1 MARGILSFLA
11 QVNRRRRPNL
21 AARGEERRGPAA
33 RLPRFSARGWRLG
46 VAAKVAV
53 LSMVTVM
60 MVGAALTGAT
70 IKLLNGEMDGQASAR
85 LELAANLEETLLNR
99 AASNLE
105 TTAVAVGHTLE
116 VQPQAMANQVQLG
129 MLLASAKARAAGVHI
144 LTVTDPAGVVL
155 GRVSG
160 QTVGDTVSYQ
170 GLVEQAV
177 KSGKPK
183 TSLVSLPPSDLA
195 GEGREVTRL
204 VQVGGPEGGSV
215 KNALALVSVIPVL
228 DGLGTP
234 LAAVI
239 AAEVVNNNVDLV
251 DEVAQRSGGL
261 ISASLSLD
269 GVRVASSAFVP
280 TGESKT
286 ATRRDVG
293 ARDLEQAVQA
303 LQEGKPYRGTARL
316 GGEAQRGLF
325 RPLRDASGKVVAAA
339 YVGIPESQFA
349 AGRNRL
355 TLTLL
360 LITAGAVLLVLAVT
374 WFLSRL
380 IVKPLIRLRAAA
392 ERMATGDFTDDGLR
406 RTSTDETG
414 DLTESFLRMRQS
426 VSGLLERVRSTAVS
440 LGGSVSGLEAEAA
453 QTGLVANQ
461 VAEAV
466 SEVAK
471 SAELQARRVDDAARV
486 MNELRQAT
494 QQIAAGAQEQA
505 RMVQGASTAVDHMS
519 TILAQMADN
528 ALAVA
533 QASQEASQTARGG
546 VEVVQETLDN
556 MSRVREAVL
565 QAARQLEELGT
576 HSEQVGVILQVITDI
591 ADQTNLLALNA
602 AIEAARAGEHG
613 RGFAVVADEV
623 RKLAERS
630 AHSAKEIATLVEAI
644 RQGTRSAVG
653 SMDQGTRQAERG
665 AELAGSAGQ
674 ALASIVEH
682 VDQAAVAVAD
692 IARSAQSA
700 LDESRQVVEAV
711 GSVAAIT
718 EENTASTE
726 EMAAGAD
733 EVAQA
738 LQNVAA
744 ISRQQANAEEAA
756 GPVRQTADAIGRAA
770 AALARE
776 AKELQSEVD
785 RFRI

>member
-1 MARGILSFLA
+1 MASVIL
-11 QVNRRRRPNL
+11 
-21 AARGEERRGPAA
+21 
-33 RLPRFSARGWRLG
+33 
-46 VAAKVAV
+46 
-53 LSMVTVM
+53 
-60 MVGAALTGAT
+60 VGGALTGAT
-70 IKLLNGEMDGQASAR
+70 LKLLNGEMDGQASAR
-85 LELAANLEETLLNR
+85 LELAANLEETLLDR

-116 VQPQAMANQVQLG
+116 VQPQVMANQVQLG
-129 MLLASAKARAAGVHI
+129 MLLASAKQRTAGVNV

-160 QTVGDTVSYQ
+160 QTAGDTVSFQ

-183 TSLVSLPPSDLA
+183 TALVSLPPSDLA

-204 VQVGGPEGGSV
+204 VQVDGPEGGSV
-215 KNALALVSVIPVL
+215 KNALTLVSVVPVL

-234 LAAVI
+234 LAAVV
-239 AAEVVNNNVDLV
+239 AAEVLNNNVDLV
-251 DEVAQRSGGL
+251 DEVAKRSGGL

-269 GVRVASSAFVP
+269 GIRVASSAFVA
-280 TGESKT
+280 TGESGT

-293 ARDLEQAVQA
+293 RREEAQALTS
-303 LQEGKPYRGTARL
+303 LQEGTPYRGKAQL
-316 GGEAQRGLF
+316 GGAAQRGLF
-325 RPLRDASGKVVAAA
+325 RPLRDASGKVIGAA

-349 AGRNRL
+349 SGRNRL

-360 LITAGAVLLVLAVT
+360 LITGGAVLLVLAVT
-374 WFLSRL
+374 WVLSRF
-380 IVKPLIRLRAAA
+380 IVKPLLRLRAAA
-392 ERMATGDFTDDGLR
+392 ERMATGDFTDDALR

-414 DLTESFLRMRQS
+414 DLTEAFLRMRQS
-426 VSGLLERVRSTAVS
+426 VSGLLERVRATASS

-453 QTGLVANQ
+453 QTGLVATQ
-461 VAEAV
+461 VAGAV
-466 SEVAK
+466 ADVAK
-471 SAELQARRVDDAARV
+471 SAELQARRVEEAARV
-486 MNELRQAT
+486 MTELRQAT

-505 RMVQGASTAVDHMS
+505 RMVQGASTAVDHMA

-528 ALAVA
+528 ATAVA
-533 QASQEASQTARGG
+533 EASQEASQTARGG
-546 VEVVQETLDN
+546 VQVVQETLDN
-556 MSRVREAVL
+556 MSKVREAVL
-565 QAARQLEELGT
+565 QAAQQVEELGS

-630 AHSAKEIATLVEAI
+630 AHSAKDIAALVEAI

-653 SMDQGTRQAERG
+653 SMDQGTRQVERG

-682 VDQAAVAVAD
+682 VDQAAAAVAD
-692 IARSAQSA
+692 IAQAARSA

-738 LQNVAA
+738 LESVAA
-744 ISRQQANAEEAA
+744 ISRQQANAEEVA
-756 GPVRQTADAIGRAA
+756 GPVRNTSDAIGRAA

-776 AKELQSEVD
+776 ARELQTEVD
-785 RFRI
+785 RFRV